1 MLCGSLRRFPLF
13 GSPMLGL
20 FAVLCSAGSSGFSV
34 FGCTLRRL
42 LTLLCCARTSKPL
55 LCSSHC
61 STLRCS
67 ALCSAAPIVGT

>member
-1 MLCGSLRRFPLF
+1 MLCGSLRRVPLF
-13 GSPMLGL
+13 GSPMRSQLAL
-20 FAVLCSAGSSGFSV
+20 LRRAGSSGFSV

-67 ALCSAAPIVGT
+67 ALCCSAPVVGI